1 MFSFSSIGNKSFED
15 YIVSNKVNLYKAI
28 YIYTRE
34 EKVSLNILKITIEEA
49 CKNLRKFKNKPQ
61 LKVFLINLIREKSI
75 AELKKTELID
85 DIDLKDSL
93 VNQLIEMYWEGDSNE

>member
-1 MFSFSSIGNKSFED
+1 FED

-28 YIYTRE
+28 YIYTRD

-49 CKNLRKFKNKPQ
+49 YKNLRKFKKKHQ
-61 LKVFLINLIREKSI
+61 LKIFLIKSIREKSI
-75 AELKKTELID
+75 AKLKKTELID

-93 VNQLIEMYWEGDSNE
+93 VNELIEMYWEGDSNE